1 MPSISHSFDTA
12 LLTEAFSKAFPLRD
26 GSTLA
31 VSNTVLVD
39 EALWRINELGVP
51 MDPTQCGTMSE
62 AKLLDVYMK
71 AALGTFMNETECAF
85 QADPVTARIVP
96 ADTWFTNRV
105 LVFEV
110 LVFMLLIALA
120 RLWFVSMPID
130 EKSSTEK
137 ELNRQK

>member
-1 MPSISHSFDTA
+1 MPAISHSFDTD
-12 LLTEAFSKAFPLRD
+12 LLVAAFSNAFPLRD

-31 VSNTVLVD
+31 VSNTVLVN

-51 MDPTQCGTMSE
+51 MDPAQVGTMSE
-62 AKLLDVYMK
+62 ANLLDVYMK

-85 QADPVTARIVP
+85 HADPVTARIVP

-110 LVFMLLIALA
+110 LVFLLLIALA
-120 RLWFVSMPID
+120 RLWFISKPSV
-130 EKSSTEK
+130 EK
-137 ELNRQK
+137 EISRQE